1 MHFMQEQFG
10 QEGRQLGIMQQQ
22 FRLHSDLLK
31 HLLLQQEKQQQLL
44 GILQFEHMLLQESE
58 IVHLEQRG
66 I

>member
-1 MHFMQEQFG
+1 
-10 QEGRQLGIMQQQ
+10 MQQQ

-44 GILQFEHMLLQESE
+44 GILQFEHMLLQESD